1 MESDKIMSSFVA
13 ERRRNHLLSVD
24 TSTAPWVQMDR
35 LLDEIASIA
44 CTNHQVRYESLSM
57 IQRLFI
63 THYRCEMC
71 GLMPL
76 YYLDLTHTKRVRC
89 DKCRTLV
96 SFKKTGKYGGLRKE
110 IASIIQE
117 KRISLRWRGGS

>member
-1 MESDKIMSSFVA
+1 MEREKIMSSFLA
-13 ERRRNHLLSVD
+13 ERRLIQPLSVD
-24 TSTAPWVQMDR
+24 ASATPWAQMDR
-35 LLDEIASIA
+35 LLDEIAKVA
-44 CTNHQVRYESLSM
+44 CANHQVRYESLSM

-110 IASIIQE
+110 IAAIIQAR
-117 KRISLRWRGGS
+117 RI

>member
-1 MESDKIMSSFVA
+1 MESDKIMSSFIA
-13 ERRRNHLLSVD
+13 ERRRVHLLSVD
-24 TSTAPWVQMDR
+24 ASATPWASMDH
-35 LLDEIASIA
+35 LLDEIAKIA
-44 CTNHQVRYESLSM
+44 CANHQVRYESLSM
-57 IQRLFI
+57 IQKLFI

-110 IASIIQE
+110 IASVIRA
-117 KRISLRWRGGS
+117 KSV

>member
-1 MESDKIMSSFVA
+1 MNSLEL
-13 ERRRNHLLSVD
+13 ERNRMQLLS
-24 TSTAPWVQMDR
+24 MDAEELSWASMDH
-35 LLDEIASIA
+35 LLDEIARKA
-44 CTNHQVRYESLSM
+44 CANHQVHYEGLSM

-76 YYLDLTHTKRVRC
+76 YSLDLTHKKRVRC
-89 DKCRTLV
+89 NKCRNLI

-110 IASIIQE
+110 IASLIQA
-117 KRISLRWRGGS
+117 RCI

>member
-1 MESDKIMSSFVA
+1 MSSLES
-13 ERRRNHLLSVD
+13 ERTKTQLLSINPE
-24 TSTAPWVQMDR
+24 SLPWVSMDH
-35 LLDEIASIA
+35 LLDEIARIA
-44 CTNHQVRYESLSM
+44 CANHQVRYESLSM

-76 YYLDLTHTKRVRC
+76 YSLDLTHKKGVRC

-110 IASIIQE
+110 IAALIQTR
-117 KRISLRWRGGS
+117 RIRRED